1 MIRIPHRGERGT
13 PGGGPRRSLL
23 SATLCLVLVLVPTSA
38 GVSATSA
45 KDGSVL
51 TTVNVALLPVEPT
64 AQALYAKHRGF
75 FRRQGID
82 AKITVLSDPAQ
93 VVAAVLSGDAQFSS
107 FNTGG
112 LAVLKSRGAPIRV
125 VAAGAFYRRKAPTTA
140 LVAARGKTIT
150 RPRDLVGKL
159 VAIDAPNNLAH
170 IGLLKWLKRNGL
182 SEDDVKFTQ
191 IPFAQM
197 LGPLRR
203 GTVDAAVLPE
213 PFLTLA
219 TQRGA
224 TRVAHIFN
232 AVCSQDC
239 LLTFFI
245 ARREVEAE
253 LAARFRNAIQ
263 AAAVWANQKKNQAA
277 SGAILARY
285 APIDKAVIRKMTRTS
300 FSPRLRPGPAQ
311 PWIDV
316 FAEFK
321 VIPESFRAIDLV
333 K

>member
-1 MIRIPHRGERGT
+1 MIGIPYRRKRGT
-13 PGGGPRRSLL
+13 PGRGPRRSLL
-23 SATLCLVLVLVPTSA
+23 GATLCLVLVLVPTSA
-38 GVSATSA
+38 GLSATSA
-45 KDGSVL
+45 KGGSAL
-51 TTVNVALLPVEPT
+51 TSVNIAVLPVEPT
-64 AQALYAKHRGF
+64 AQAFYAKHRGF

-93 VVAAVLSGDAQFSS
+93 IAAAVLSGDAQFSS

-112 LAVLKSRGAPIRV
+112 IAVLKSRGAPVKV
-125 VAAGAFYRRKAPTTA
+125 VAAGALYRPRAPTTA
-140 LVAARGKTIT
+140 LVAARGKRIT
-150 RPRDLVGKL
+150 RPRDLVGKR
-159 VAIDAPNNLAH
+159 VAIDRPNTLAH
-170 IGLLKWLKRNGL
+170 IGLLKWMRRNGL
-182 SEDDVKFTQ
+182 SADDVQFTEL
-191 IPFAQM
+191 PFAQM
-197 LGPLRR
+197 LEPLRR
-203 GTVDAAVLPE
+203 GDVDAAVLPE

-219 TQRGA
+219 TQRGGA
-224 TRVAHIFN
+224 RRVAHIFN
-232 AVCSQDC
+232 AVCARDC
-239 LLTFFI
+239 LLTFFL
-245 ARREVEAE
+245 ARRDVDAD

-321 VIPESFRAIDLV
+321 VIPESFR
-333 K
+333 